1 MDQQMSQS
9 IKLRA
14 ALTTRIKEIMGKSSA
29 TGIFR
34 GGILQTHLLHKAR
47 LRIGHELDSCLAT
60 RDVNF
65 HASASI
71 SEYEI
76 NRAALT
82 VAHAMVNPYYVDW
95 DVDRFAEMAKVSTPK
110 SDGPLANT
118 NQLPKYFSAAMIG
131 KISVP
136 ATIVDRQGKILTI
149 YLPNILSSSRVEYVN
164 SATKGLRTLL
174 LETITSS
181 TQQSWRSQ
189 GFVVP
194 EGGGEFGAGRVTV
207 SPAYFMQRHERL
219 EDPMV
224 TSASYKSVEVQEWL
238 AALSATESF
247 WNAIT
252 AVSAPDLFEAG
263 TLAITRIIEELQGS
277 DRTSPPICDWPSI
290 FSGLEIIANHT
301 TLSHRDSGGA
311 PSLFDLLI
319 SLGSG
324 HEAKLTL
331 ADVGAELDYYPGT
344 MVFISGKVL
353 QHSIG
358 PWGPGERLVI
368 AHFMRD
374 KIHSRCGVSRP
385 PFPTQAY
392 FLQMVGQQDS
402 YLL

>member
-131 KISVP
+131 KISAP
-136 ATIVDRQGKILTI
+136 ATIVDRQ
-149 YLPNILSSSRVEYVN
+149 
-164 SATKGLRTLL
+164 ATKGLRTLL

-290 FSGLEIIANHT
+290 FSGLEIIAK
-301 TLSHRDSGGA
+301 SDSGGA

-358 PWGPGERLVI
+358 PWVREKG
-368 AHFMRD
+368 
-374 KIHSRCGVSRP
+374 S
-385 PFPTQAY
+385 
-392 FLQMVGQQDS
+392 
-402 YLL
+402 LLPIL